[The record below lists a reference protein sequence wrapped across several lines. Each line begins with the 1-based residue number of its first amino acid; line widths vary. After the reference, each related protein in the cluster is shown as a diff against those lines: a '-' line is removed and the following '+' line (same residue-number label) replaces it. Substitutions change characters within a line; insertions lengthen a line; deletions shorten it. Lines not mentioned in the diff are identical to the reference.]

1 MAWGESRKGPYA
13 TVYHD
18 WIRELCKAK
27 RLGGTCAAVFMLLC
41 ERLEFAYDESGE
53 RRAFASYS
61 RKQMCE
67 ELGLS
72 ETAVKRAVDRLK
84 DAGLIEVHQEGYRG
98 RATIY
103 AVMPRNPWPEGD
115 ADKPPP
121 TRAEP
126 AGAPP
131 DWVASRAD
139 ATRH

>member
-1 MAWGESRKGPYA
+1 MAWGKSRKGPYA

-18 WIRELCKAK
+18 WIRELCKVK
-27 RLGGTCAAVFMLLC
+27 RLGGTGAAVFMLLC
-41 ERLEFAYDESGE
+41 ERLEFAYDENGE

-103 AVMPRNPWPEGD
+103 AVMPRSPWPEGD

-126 AGAPP
+126 VGAPP
-131 DWVASRAD
+131 DWAASRAD
-139 ATRH
+139 VTRH

>member
-1 MAWGESRKGPYA
+1 
-13 TVYHD
+13 
-18 WIRELCKAK
+18 
-27 RLGGTCAAVFMLLC
+27 MLLC

-53 RRAFASYS
+53 RRAYASYS

-72 ETAVKRAVDRLK
+72 RTAVKRAVDRLK

-103 AVMPRNPWPEGD
+103 AVMPRSPWPDGD

-121 TRAEP
+121 TRTEP
-126 AGAPP
+126 TGAPP
-131 DWVASRAD
+131 DWAAGRAD
-139 ATRH
+139 ATLH

>member
-18 WIRELCKAK
+18 WIRELCKVK
-27 RLGGTCAAVFMLLC
+27 RLGGTMLTVFMLLC
-41 ERLEFAYDESGE
+41 ERLEFAYDENGE

-72 ETAVKRAVDRLK
+72 ETAVRRAADRLK
-84 DAGLIEVHQEGYRG
+84 DAGLIEVRQEGHRG

-103 AVMPRNPWPEGD
+103 AVMPHSPWPEGD

-121 TRAEP
+121 TKAEP
-126 AGAPP
+126 A
-131 DWVASRAD
+131 
-139 ATRH
+139 

>member
-27 RLGGTCAAVFMLLC
+27 RLGGTGAAVFMLLC
-41 ERLEFAYDESGE
+41 ERLEFAYDENGE

-72 ETAVKRAVDRLK
+72 EAAVKRAVDRLK
-84 DAGLIEVHQEGYRG
+84 DAGLIEVHQEGHRG
-98 RATIY
+98 RATLY
-103 AVMPRNPWPEGD
+103 AIMPRNPWPEGN

-121 TRAEP
+121 TRAES

-131 DWVASRAD
+131 DWAASRANT
-139 ATRH
+139 TRH